1 MSHITL
7 AQQGLAAAE
16 ARNWDEAITKLSTA
30 LKTSRNPL
38 WLIARSKALINHKR
52 FQEALEDAN
61 LAWHTA
67 YERNKRPLLID
78 AHYRRAV
85 AYYRLGQY
93 ANADACCVYAM
104 RLVKGFP
111 AVEKEDP
118 AKIKTDENGFYK
130 VTLGDAQEEAA
141 TDEINKTKTNELQ
154 LGNDGPA
161 NAKEW
166 RIASTMRM
174 QILYA
179 MDRLPKDDPARKL
192 TATLKPEL
200 KELSDLGA
208 EKKPEPSKESAAAS
222 TTQAAAKP
230 VVPADTPLRLGE
242 FQNDTNMSVSIFSK
256 GVNKEKLQ
264 VQYKPQSVHLDS
276 VIWPNGDEKP
286 FTLDLWGEIDTE
298 ASTYRVTPN
307 KVELSLKKKTAG
319 KWKQLK
325 GEGADAAP
333 DAAAAEE
340 AEYVPQTPVLPAYT
354 NTAPRK
360 LKVLKEARKKAMDA
374 SDAPAETAPTAPIEP
389 SEEKPA
395 PSAEAK
401 GKAPATSEEP
411 SKPAAS
417 YPSSSRTGPKNWDN
431 IGEDIDSDEEKDVN
445 VFFKKLFKGA
455 SPEQQRAMMKSFT
468 ESNGTSLSTDWSDV
482 KDRTVETVPPEG
494 VEAKKW

>member
-16 ARNWDEAITKLSTA
+16 ARNWDEAITKLSAA
-30 LKTSRNPL
+30 LKTSQNPL

-52 FQEALEDAN
+52 FQEALDDAN

-85 AYYRLGQY
+85 AYYRLGQF

-118 AKIKTDENGFYK
+118 AKLKTDNNGFYK

-141 TDEINKTKTNELQ
+141 TDEINKKKTNELQ

-161 NAKEW
+161 NAREW
-166 RIASTMRM
+166 RIASTLRM

-179 MDRLPKDDPARKL
+179 MDRLPEDDPARKL

-208 EKKPEPSKESAAAS
+208 EKKPEPSKEPAAAS

-264 VQYKPQSVHLDS
+264 VQFKPYSVHLDS

-307 KVELSLKKKTAG
+307 KVELSLKKKTPG

-325 GEGADAAP
+325 GEGTDAAP
-333 DAAAAEE
+333 DAADAEE
-340 AEYVPQTPVLPAYT
+340 AE
-354 NTAPRK
+354 K

-374 SDAPAETAPTAPIEP
+374 SDAPAEAAPTAPAQ
-389 SEEKPA
+389 EKPA
-395 PSAEAK
+395 ASAEDK
-401 GKAPATSEEP
+401 GNAPATSEDP
-411 SKPAAS
+411 SKPTPS

-455 SPEQQRAMMKSFT
+455 NPEQQRAMMKSFT
-468 ESNGTSLSTDWSDV
+468 ESNGTSLSTDWNDV
-482 KDRTVETVPPEG
+482 KDRKVETVPPEG